1 MPKTDYLDDPS
12 APRPNSLV
20 VGVTA
25 FVQDDA
31 GRVLLI
37 ERADNG
43 QWALP
48 GGGQEV
54 GESTPAAAVRET
66 REETGIDVEIT
77 GLVGIYSYPGHVIAY
92 DDGEVR
98 QEFSICFR
106 ARQVGGSPT
115 TSNESTQVH
124 WVERAA
130 IGGLA
135 MHPRMRLRVEDG
147 LRDDPQPYLG

>member
-1 MPKTDYLDDPS
+1 MPKTDFLDDPN
-12 APRPNSLV
+12 APKPNSLV

-37 ERADNG
+37 ERSDNG

-48 GGGQEV
+48 GGGQEL

-66 REETGIDVEIT
+66 LEETGIEVEVA
-77 GLVGIYSYPGHVIAY
+77 GLVGIYSHPGHIVAY

-106 ARQVGGSPT
+106 ARQVGGRLR
-115 TSNESTQVH
+115 TSDESARVQ
-124 WVERAA
+124 WVEPAA
-130 IGGLA
+130 
-135 MHPRMRLRVEDG
+135 
-147 LRDDPQPYLG
+147 

>member
-25 FVQDDA
+25 FVQDEA

-66 REETGIDVEIT
+66 LEETGIDVEIT

-106 ARQVGGSPT
+106 ARQIGGSAT
-115 TSNESTQVH
+115 ISDESTRVS
-124 WVERAA
+124 WVEPAG
-130 IGGLA
+130 IEGLA
-135 MHPRMRLRVEDG
+135 VHPRMRVRIEDG
-147 LRDDPQPYLG
+147 LRGDPQPYLG

>member
-43 QWALP
+43 LWALP

-66 REETGIDVEIT
+66 LEETGIDIEIS
-77 GLVGIYSYPGHVIAY
+77 GLVGIYSYPGHVVAY

-106 ARQVGGSPT
+106 ARPVGGAAT

-124 WVERAA
+124 WVESAA
-130 IGGLA
+130 IDGLG
-135 MHPRMRLRVEDG
+135 MHPRMRVRIEDG
-147 LRDDPQPYLG
+147 LRGDPQPYLG

>member
-12 APRPNSLV
+12 APQPNSLV

-25 FVQDDA
+25 FVQDNA

-66 REETGIDVEIT
+66 LEETGVDVEIT

-106 ARQVGGSPT
+106 ARQVGGALA
-115 TSNESTQVH
+115 TSNESKQVH
-124 WVERAA
+124 WVEPAGIDDLA
-130 IGGLA
+130 I
-135 MHPRMRLRVEDG
+135 HPRMRVRIKDG

>member
-12 APRPNSLV
+12 APKPNSLV
-20 VGVTA
+20 VGVTT

-54 GESTPAAAVRET
+54 GESTPAAAIRET
-66 REETGIDVEIT
+66 LEETGIDVEIS

-106 ARQVGGSPT
+106 ARQVGGSAT
-115 TSNESTQVH
+115 TSDESTQVH
-124 WVERAA
+124 WVEPPAVD
-130 IGGLA
+130 GLA
-135 MHPRMRLRVEDG
+135 MHPRMRVRIEDG
-147 LRDDPQPYLG
+147 LRGDPQPYLG

>member
-66 REETGIDVEIT
+66 LEETGIDIEIS

-106 ARQVGGSPT
+106 ARRVGGST
-115 TSNESTQVH
+115 ATSDESTQVH
-124 WVERAA
+124 WVGPAE
-130 IGGLA
+130 IEGLA
-135 MHPRMRLRVEDG
+135 IHPRMRVRIEDG
-147 LRDDPQPYLG
+147 LRGDPQPYLG

>member
-1 MPKTDYLDDPS
+1 VPKTDYVDDPT
-12 APRPNSLV
+12 APEPNSLV
-20 VGVTA
+20 VGVTM
-25 FVQDDA
+25 FVQDDD

-54 GESTPAAAVRET
+54 GETTPAAAVRET
-66 REETGIDVEIT
+66 VEETGIEVEVS
-77 GLVGIYSYPGHVIAY
+77 GLVGIYSHPGHVIAY

-106 ARQVGGSPT
+106 GRRVGGELRTSP
-115 TSNESTQVH
+115 ESTQVR
-124 WVERAA
+124 WVEPAA
-130 IGGLA
+130 LDGLDI
-135 MHPRMRLRVEDG
+135 HPRMRVRIDHG
-147 LRDDPQPYLG
+147 LLGDPQPHLG